1 MYGEENS
8 NMLNSNKVSIGPKS
22 NGNVVVQGSTI
33 NNTFICNNNEADI
46 IKILGD
52 LNNFEEIQTR
62 VGAIMAAAEKTHPL
76 YPNFRVVYN
85 NQLHRLISTPDE
97 RKL

>member
-62 VGAIMAAAEKTHPL
+62 VGAIMAARRKNTS
-76 YPNFRVVYN
+76 F
-85 NQLHRLISTPDE
+85 IS
-97 RKL
+97 KFSSCV